1 MSFTN
6 RVATI
11 ATFLSAAAALIGF
24 GTPGMARDISEAVNV
39 PVALSVPASAI
50 QPAVA
55 AAALATG
62 TFTMTTAVPV
72 VAPIPAPIPANVVGV
87 RPGDTVAFGSL
98 AAAVAAQSVPD
109 AMGEDLSC
117 VAGAIYFEAKGEPLS
132 GQLAVAQVIINRAK
146 SGRFPKTVCSV
157 VTQPGQ
163 FSFVHGG
170 RIPAVG
176 GNAAYRT
183 AVAVARVALAEAWD
197 NPAPAAMYFHA
208 RRAAPRW
215 NRTQVAAIGNHVF
228 YR

>member
-62 TFTMTTAVPV
+62 TFTATTAVPV
-72 VAPIPAPIPANVVGV
+72 VAPAPSSANVVGL

-109 AMGEDLSC
+109 AMGEDLAC

-170 RIPAVG
+170 RIPPVG

-197 NPAPAAMYFHA
+197 SPVPAAMYFHA
-208 RRAAPRW
+208 RRVAPRW